1 MATQVPAGMA
11 DSIAFDLS
19 ESSGGVDVRRRLH
32 PVLAYIL
39 RRFGL
44 YLISLWGAITAS
56 FIFFRLIPG
65 DPISAIIS
73 QLASKGQY
81 SSQSGSEDL
90 SKYYRKAFGLD
101 GNLFTQYVRYLD
113 RLILHLDF
121 GPSIVSYPTPAT
133 SIIMRSLPW
142 TLGLLGTATLL
153 AWIVGL
159 IGGTFVAWARKS
171 RVGGLITN
179 VALLL
184 SQIPAYFIALFFI
197 LFLAYRHPVF
207 PPNGAYNSR
216 LKEEF
221 SWQFI
226 ASVIRYGTLPV
237 LATMLVGA
245 SFWLITTR
253 ALVINVLGEDYLTY
267 AEAKGLSP
275 WRIIN
280 RYVMRN
286 AWLPQISALGIVMG
300 GVINGNV
307 LVERLFR
314 YPGVGNLLIDAIT
327 VKDVNT
333 AQGIV
338 VLLIFFVLT
347 LNLIIDLCLPLFD
360 PRVKFA
366 R

>member
-1 MATQVPAGMA
+1 MATQLPAGMA
-11 DSIAFDLS
+11 DQIALDLG
-19 ESSGGVDVRRRLH
+19 ESRDDAQPRRGIH
-32 PVLAYIL
+32 PLLAYVA
-39 RRFGL
+39 RRVGL

-56 FIFFRLIPG
+56 FLFFRLMPG
-65 DPISAIIS
+65 DPISAIIG

-81 SSQSGSEDL
+81 SSQSGTDAVVT
-90 SKYYRKAFGLD
+90 YYKKAFGLD
-101 GNLFTQYVRYLD
+101 GNLFTQYYRYLN
-113 RLILHLDF
+113 RLILHADF
-121 GPSIVSYPTPAT
+121 GPSIVSYPSPAT
-133 SIIMRSLPW
+133 TIILRSLPW
-142 TLGLLGTATLL
+142 TLGLIGTATLL
-153 AWIVGL
+153 GWIIGL
-159 IGGTFVAWARKS
+159 IGGTFAGWARKTRAGS
-171 RVGGLITN
+171 WLTN
-179 VALLL
+179 VALLF
-184 SQIPAYFIALFFI
+184 SQIPAYFVALFLI
-197 LFLAYRHPVF
+197 IYLAYRNPIF
-207 PPNGAYNSR
+207 PPNSAYDAR

-221 SWQFI
+221 SWPFI
-226 ASVIRYGTLPV
+226 TSVIRHGALPV
-237 LATMLVGA
+237 IATMIVGA

-286 AWLPQISALGIVMG
+286 AWLPQVAALGIAMG

-314 YPGVGNLLIDAIT
+314 YPGIGNLLIDAIT
-327 VKDVNT
+327 IKDVNT

-360 PRVKFA
+360 PRVKLT

>member
-1 MATQVPAGMA
+1 MATQFPAGMA
-11 DSIAFDLS
+11 DDLRINLGDDM
-19 ESSGGVDVRRRLH
+19 EAVATRRLLH
-32 PVLAYIL
+32 PVVAYML

-44 YLISLWGAITAS
+44 YLVSLWGAITAS
-56 FIFFRLIPG
+56 FIFFHLIPG
-65 DPISAIIS
+65 DPIGAILS
-73 QLASKGQY
+73 QLASKGMY
-81 SSQSGSEDL
+81 SSQGNSDNL
-90 SKYYRKAFGLD
+90 TKYYKKAFGLD
-101 GNLFTQYVRYLD
+101 GNLFEQYLRYLQ
-113 RLILHLDF
+113 RLVLHFDF

-133 SIIMRSLPW
+133 HIILRSLPW
-142 TLGLLGTATLL
+142 TLGLLGTATIL
-153 AWIVGL
+153 AWILGVV
-159 IGGTFVAWARKS
+159 GGTFVGWARKS
-171 RVGGLITN
+171 RIGGLITN
-179 VALLL
+179 IALLL
-184 SQIPAYFIALFFI
+184 SQIPAYFVALFFI
-197 LFLAYRHPVF
+197 LFLAYRHPLF
-207 PPNGAYNSR
+207 PPNGAYNAR

-221 SWQFI
+221 SWPFI
-226 ASVIRYGTLPV
+226 TSVIRYGTLPV
-237 LATMLVGA
+237 LATMIVGA
-245 SFWLITTR
+245 SYWLITTR
-253 ALVINVLGEDYLTY
+253 ALVTNVLGEDYLTY

-286 AWLPQISALGIVMG
+286 AWLPQIAALGIAMG

-347 LNLIIDLCLPLFD
+347 LNLVIDLCLPLFD
-360 PRVKFA
+360 PRVKLA

>member
-1 MATQVPAGMA
+1 MATRTLTGTTERLVVDA
-11 DSIAFDLS
+11 DEAVEQIQA
-19 ESSGGVDVRRRLH
+19 RRVH
-32 PVLAYIL
+32 PLVAYVA

-56 FIFFRLIPG
+56 FLFFRLIPG
-65 DPISAIIS
+65 DPISAIIN

-81 SSQSGSEDL
+81 SSQGGTEDI

-101 GNLFTQYVRYLD
+101 GSLFDQYVHYLN
-113 RLILHLDF
+113 RLVFHADF
-121 GPSIVSYPTPAT
+121 GPSIVSYPNPAT
-133 SIIMRSLPW
+133 HIILRALPW
-142 TLGLLGTATLL
+142 TIGLLGTATILG
-153 AWIVGL
+153 WIVGV
-159 IGGTFVAWARKS
+159 IGGTFVGWARKS
-171 RVGGLITN
+171 RLGNWITN
-179 VALLL
+179 LALLL
-184 SQIPAYFIALFFI
+184 SHIPAYFIALFFI
-197 LFLAYRHPVF
+197 IVLAYRHPIF
-207 PPNGAYNSR
+207 PPNGAYNAR
-216 LKEEF
+216 LEKGF
-221 SWQFI
+221 NWDFI
-226 ASVIRYGTLPV
+226 SSVIRYGTLPV
-237 LATMLVGA
+237 LATMIVGA

-275 WRIIN
+275 WRILN

-286 AWLPQISALGIVMG
+286 AWLPQISALGIAMG

-338 VLLIFFVLT
+338 VLLIFLVLT

-360 PRVKFA
+360 PRVKLA